1 VDFKGITLKNRV
13 VMSPMCMYSCMKED
27 GKVTPF
33 HMTHYVSRAVEQ
45 FGLIVTEATAVQ
57 PEGRIYA
64 QHLGI
69 WDDDDVEGLKQL
81 NEQLHTYG
89 AKTWIQLAHAGRK
102 AVLESD
108 IYAPSPLAF
117 NNSYKEP
124 LEMSSEDIN
133 ATIEAFKNAA
143 RRSEEADFDI
153 IEIHASLGYL
163 FNQFLSPLTNK
174 R

>member
-1 VDFKGITLKNRV
+1 
-13 VMSPMCMYSCMKED
+13 
-27 GKVTPF
+27 
-33 HMTHYVSRAVEQ
+33 
-45 FGLIVTEATAVQ
+45 
-57 PEGRIYA
+57 
-64 QHLGI
+64 
-69 WDDDDVEGLKQL
+69 
-81 NEQLHTYG
+81 
-89 AKTWIQLAHAGRK
+89 AGRK

-153 IEIHASLGYL
+153 IDIHAAHAYL
-163 FNQFLSPLTNK
+163 INQFLSPLTNNRNDQYGGSRQNRFPVLK
-174 R
+174 EIVIAVQTEWNRNPLVVRLSTNEYHEAVNTYEDFLYFTSELKALDVDL